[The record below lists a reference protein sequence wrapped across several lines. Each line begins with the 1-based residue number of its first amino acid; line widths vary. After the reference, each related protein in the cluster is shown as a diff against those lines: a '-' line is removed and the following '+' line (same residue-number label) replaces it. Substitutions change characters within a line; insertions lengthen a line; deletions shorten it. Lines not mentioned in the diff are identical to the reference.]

1 MPVQSK
7 DYGSILYN
15 HYLWCLR
22 EGRDTS
28 WWWMDRNKFFK
39 HQAASF
45 KRQAF
50 QAASDK
56 LQAPRTTDQASSRK
70 KQGPGS
76 RIPHKVL

>member
-7 DYGSILYN
+7 DYGSILWN
-15 HYLWCLR
+15 HYCWCKDN
-22 EGRDTS
+22 GRDTS

-39 HQAASF
+39 
-45 KRQAF
+45 RQAF
-50 QAASDK
+50 QAESDK
-56 LQAPRTTDQASSRK
+56 LQGPRTTDQASSRK